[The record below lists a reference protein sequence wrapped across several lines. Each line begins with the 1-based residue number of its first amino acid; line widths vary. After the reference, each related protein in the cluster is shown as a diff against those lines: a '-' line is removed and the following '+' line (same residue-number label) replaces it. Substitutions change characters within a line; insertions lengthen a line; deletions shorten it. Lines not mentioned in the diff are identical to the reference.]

1 MGIEMDVGEWD
12 RAGFCLGPGRLV
24 VLCGRGDLSVLA
36 MGVYGLDGPAWNGRS
51 VARKGPGMGRE
62 RYSLLWGVG
71 FGGWGI
77 VGGFGVSKARE
88 ASTRAT
94 DLSPTF
100 VAEK

>member
-77 VGGFGVSKARE
+77 VAGWVRSIKSSRGEHTCHGSIANVCS
-88 ASTRAT
+88 
-94 DLSPTF
+94 
-100 VAEK
+100 